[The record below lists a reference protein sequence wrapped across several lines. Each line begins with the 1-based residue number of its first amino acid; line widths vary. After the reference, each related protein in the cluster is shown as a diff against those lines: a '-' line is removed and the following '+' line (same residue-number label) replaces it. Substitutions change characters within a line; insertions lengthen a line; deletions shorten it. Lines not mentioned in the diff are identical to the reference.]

1 MAEVSTMGK
10 MYEIIGDLKSYFL
23 SCICFIHIHTRAI
36 MMNVNRLPQLARG
49 QFRVKYKG
57 ITKHVFL
64 MLHRECITLHA
75 SASEPSKIIKSYE
88 LTGSSSFQVTKDKG
102 IEFKSRA
109 NSNILKINALNDIEH
124 NHFVFVL
131 SSAISRLQSK
141 SSLTLAPPLHLP
153 IHSGNLLCLTK
164 GMKWK
169 RQHIVL
175 TQEGNIY
182 MHHQFD
188 NPVSYTLTPNSLV
201 INTTLKQHS
210 FELVLFSTSLH
221 LSASSEAEKA
231 EWVYILQSQI
241 PLSNYDESD
250 QLQAAALGQDLEYS
264 TVEFYC
270 DTSPGL
276 LLEKRGSFCMTT
288 VVSENISR
296 TVCTGSILS
305 LIEDTSIIMEDFD
318 SIIKLL
324 SEWKPPL
331 KLSFALSPR
340 KMGWLQLMK
349 PPSTTP
355 WKDAMIGRKNKRS
368 NSGTIW
374 GMFNVAFH
382 TFVYLIY

>member
-1 MAEVSTMGK
+1 
-10 MYEIIGDLKSYFL
+10 
-23 SCICFIHIHTRAI
+23 

-49 QFRVKYKG
+49 QFRVKHKG

-75 SASEPSKIIKSYE
+75 SASEPKIIKSYE
-88 LTGSSSFQVTKDKG
+88 LTGSSGFQITKDKG
-102 IEFKSRA
+102 IEFKSRRA
-109 NSNILKINALNDIEH
+109 NSNILKINAQNDIEH

-141 SSLTLAPPLHLP
+141 SHTLAPPPHLP
-153 IHSGNLLCLTK
+153 IHSGSLLCLTK

-169 RQHIVL
+169 WQHIVL

-182 MHHQFD
+182 MHHRFD
-188 NPVSYTLTPNSLV
+188 NPVMYTLTPNSLV
-201 INTTLKQHS
+201 IDTTLKQYS
-210 FELVLFSTSLH
+210 FEIVLFSTSLH
-221 LSASSEAEKA
+221 LQASSEAEKA

-241 PLSNYDESD
+241 PLTNYDESD
-250 QLQAAALGQDLEYS
+250 QLQAAALETDLEYA
-264 TVEFYC
+264 TAEFHS

-276 LLEKRGSFCMTT
+276 LLEKRGSFCM
-288 VVSENISR
+288 VALVSQKISR

-305 LIEDTSIIMEDFD
+305 LIEDTSVITEDFD
-318 SIIKLL
+318 SKIKLL

-331 KLSFALSPR
+331 KLSFVLSPR
-340 KMGWLQLMK
+340 KMGWLTLMAK

-368 NSGTIW
+368 NSGAIW
-374 GMFNVAFH
+374 GMFCLFH
-382 TFVYLIY
+382 TFVCLIY

>member
-1 MAEVSTMGK
+1 MGK
-10 MYEIIGDLKSYFL
+10 MYMQSSETSSLTFYLAFCL
-23 SCICFIHIHTRAI
+23 IHTRAI

-64 MLHRECITLHA
+64 MLHRECITLQA
-75 SASEPSKIIKSYE
+75 SASELSKILKSYE
-88 LTGSSSFQVTKDKG
+88 VIGSSNFQISKDKS
-102 IEFKSRA
+102 ILFKSTTDC
-109 NSNILKINALNDIEH
+109 NILKINAQNDIEH

-141 SSLTLAPPLHLP
+141 SHTLAPPPQLP
-153 IHSGNLLCLTK
+153 IHSGSLLCLTK

-182 MHHQFD
+182 MHHRFD
-188 NPVSYTLTPNSLV
+188 NPVRYTLTPNSLL
-201 INTTLKQHS
+201 IDTTLKQHS

-221 LSASSEAEKA
+221 LQASSEAEKA
-231 EWVYILQSQI
+231 EWIYILQSQI
-241 PLSNYDESD
+241 PLSNYDEND
-250 QLQAAALGQDLEYS
+250 QLQTAALGTDLEYA

-276 LLEKRGSFCMTT
+276 LLEKRGSFYMATL
-288 VVSENISR
+288 VSQKISR
-296 TVCTGSILS
+296 TICTGSILS
-305 LIEDTSIIMEDFD
+305 NIQDASVITEDFD

-324 SEWKPPL
+324 NEWNPPL
-331 KLSFALSPR
+331 KLKFALSPR
-340 KMGWLQLMK
+340 KMGWLTLMVK

-355 WKDAMIGRKNKRS
+355 WKDTMIGRKNKG
-368 NSGTIW
+368 NSGAIW
-374 GMFNVAFH
+374 GMFH
-382 TFVYLIY
+382 